1 MDKRYLTAF
10 LCPPKFVVG
19 GIELDYFSPR
29 HFITLEALESPFVL
43 TNKVE
48 SLCYKDLFMA
58 LRVCS
63 TKSWTEAV
71 ARPKFSERLKYYMLE
86 GILTRQATAFAH
98 FGFYL
103 SESMTVPKLWT
114 KDKDEE
120 GKRDTNLPDT
130 MAIVTLLITKF
141 GFSEEEAWNMPFS
154 KAIWYA
160 TAYAMQEGGEIS
172 IISTEQED
180 TEQDKLKELK
190 EFEKKIMESLS
201 SVSAK
206 RKVNVL

>member
-10 LCPPKFVVG
+10 LCPPKFVIG
-19 GIELDYFSPR
+19 GIELDYFCPR
-29 HFITLEALESPFVL
+29 HWITLEALDSPFVS
-43 TNKVE
+43 TSKDKTM
-48 SLCYKDLFMA
+48 CYKDLFIA

-63 TKSWTEAV
+63 TKSWKEAV
-71 ARPKFSERLKYYMLE
+71 ARPKFSERMKYYMLE
-86 GILTRQATAFAH
+86 GILTRQASAFAQ

-114 KDKDEE
+114 KENQDD
-120 GKRDTNLPDT
+120 GKVESNLPST

-154 KAIWYA
+154 KAIWYS
-160 TAYAMQEGGEIS
+160 TAFAIQEGGEIS

-180 TEQDKLKELK
+180 TEQDKLKELQD
-190 EFEKKIMESLS
+190 FEKKIMESLS
-201 SVSAK
+201 SSGVK
-206 RKVNVL
+206 KKVKVL

>member
-10 LCPPKFVVG
+10 LCPPKFVIG
-19 GIELDYFSPR
+19 GIELDYFCPR
-29 HFITLEALESPFVL
+29 HFITLEALESPFVC
-43 TNKVE
+43 TKKMD
-48 SLCYKDLFMA
+48 SLCYKDLFIA

-71 ARPKFSERLKYYMLE
+71 SRPKFSERLKYYMLE
-86 GILTRQATAFAH
+86 GILSRQASAFAH

-103 SESMTVPKLWT
+103 NESMTVPKLWT
-114 KDKDEE
+114 KDKDDE
-120 GKRDTNLPDT
+120 GKRETNLPDT

-141 GFSEEEAWNMPFS
+141 GFSEEEAWNMPFA

-160 TAYAMQEGGEIS
+160 TAFAMQEGGELS

-180 TEQDKLKELK
+180 EEKDRLQELK
-190 EFEKKIMESLS
+190 DFEKKIMESLS
-201 SVSAK
+201 SSGIK
-206 RKVNVL
+206 KKVKVL